1 MIGNLQTRSR
11 KKERET
17 RWWPH
22 LSGRQEEATDCAEG
36 KEKLGERYKRM
47 KNNVQ
52 REEVVL
58 LI

>member
-1 MIGNLQTRSR
+1 MMGNLQTQSR

-22 LSGRQEEATDCAEG
+22 LSGRQEEATYCAEG
-36 KEKLGERYKRM
+36 KEKLGESYKRM
-47 KNNVQ
+47 KNNDQ